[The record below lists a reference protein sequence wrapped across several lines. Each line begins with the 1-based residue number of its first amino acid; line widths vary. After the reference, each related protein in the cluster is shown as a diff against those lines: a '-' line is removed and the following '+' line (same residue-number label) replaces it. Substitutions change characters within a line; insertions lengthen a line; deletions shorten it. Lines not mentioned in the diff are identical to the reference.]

1 MSSRCGCCGA
11 AHWPE
16 PGQCY
21 TQAYCTCGAL
31 ECAWCERT
39 DPHRLTCPKAPA
51 TYGTKEVDALLD
63 YITALYELDTEIG
76 QLGSAVQK
84 SSSRWK

>member
-1 MSSRCGCCGA
+1 
-11 AHWPE
+11 
-16 PGQCY
+16 
-21 TQAYCTCGAL
+21 
-31 ECAWCERT
+31 
-39 DPHRLTCPKAPA
+39 
-51 TYGTKEVDALLD
+51 VDALLD